1 MRREGSH
8 VNRRHFLA
16 GTSAAAAAI
25 ALAACGEKE
34 QKQSQK
40 SSGSDSASDSASS
53 KGGDGDSVESSHD
66 LTPDKPFMAFGKE
79 DASKE
84 LELFVDYLC
93 PHCKHFADVNGDYLK
108 EIAESGEVLLHIYVR
123 PMLDAHT
130 GGTYSL
136 DTASC
141 ALAAYEQDPASFWK
155 MDKALFGMQPGPE
168 DNELPT
174 QDDIYATTT
183 KAGLSDESL
192 AKVKEGKYEDIANAA
207 EKVGQERQIGTP
219 VLYINGTEFSGDFT
233 VNGEVKKAVEAAK

>member
-16 GTSAAAAAI
+16 GTSAAVAAI
-25 ALAACGEKE
+25 ALAACGDEE
-34 QKQSQK
+34 SKQSEK
-40 SSGSDSASDSASS
+40 SSESGSDPASS
-53 KGGDGDSVESSHD
+53 KGGEGDSVESSHD
-66 LTPDKPFMAFGKE
+66 LTADKPFMAFGKE
-79 DASKE
+79 DASKK

-93 PHCKHFADVNGDYLK
+93 PHCKHFADTNGDYLK
-108 EIAESGEVLLHIYVR
+108 EIADSGEVLLHVYVR

-155 MDKALFGMQPGPE
+155 MDNALFGMQPGPE
-168 DNELPT
+168 DDALPS
-174 QDDIYATTT
+174 QDDIYATAT

-192 AKVKEGKYEDIANAA
+192 AKVKEGMYEDIANAA

-233 VNGEVKKAVEAAK
+233 VDGEVKKAVEAAK